1 MDLLQSLPLQILAF
15 ILVLSTVVTIHE
27 FGHFLAARMCGVKVD
42 RFSIGFGAPIIAH
55 TDKHGVQWRIGWL
68 PLGGYVRFAG
78 DESAASVPD
87 HEDLAY
93 LKQEV
98 TREEGEAALERYF
111 HFKPVWQRAFVV
123 AAGPL
128 ANFILS
134 SVLFAAILMWAGQLV
149 APVRVSSVMADTP
162 AAAAG
167 FRPGD
172 VVLSANGE
180 RLENFEELQRMV
192 MLRANLPMTF
202 VVERG
207 GRELVINATPAK
219 SRVQDRLGVYN
230 EVGTLGLESRL
241 RRGEVRV
248 ERPGPIEALGGGI
261 AQTGEVI
268 GLTVTYIG
276 RMVRGEV
283 ATDQIGGILRIGH
296 TVGGVTKQA
305 ADDGRTAPEKV
316 ESVAFA
322 LVQLT
327 AFISVSIGFMNLLP
341 IPVLDGGHL
350 LFYAYEAIARRPL
363 AARIQ
368 AVGYRLGLAM
378 LAGLMLFATWND
390 VQNLRVLQFLGG
402 LVT

>member
-1 MDLLQSLPLQILAF
+1 MDLLQSLPLQIFAF
-15 ILVLSTVVTIHE
+15 VIVLSTVVTIHE
-27 FGHFLAARMCGVKVD
+27 LGHFLAAKACRVKVD
-42 RFSIGFGAPIIAH
+42 RFSIGFGAPILAR
-55 TDKHGVQWRIGWL
+55 TDRHGVEWRIGWL

-93 LKQEV
+93 LRQEV
-98 TREEGEAALERYF
+98 TKAEGEQALNRYF

-128 ANFILS
+128 ANFVLS
-134 SVLFAAILMWAGQLV
+134 SLLFAIILMWAGQVV
-149 APVRVSSVMADTP
+149 APIRIDGVVPGSP

-167 FRPGD
+167 FQAGD
-172 VVLSANGE
+172 VVVSANDE
-180 RLENFEELQRMV
+180 RLRNFNDLERTI
-192 MLRANLPMTF
+192 MLRAELPTTF
-202 VVERG
+202 VVERD
-207 GRELVINATPAK
+207 GRELVINATPEK
-219 SRVQDRLGVYN
+219 KRIQDRLGVYN
-230 EVGTLGLESRL
+230 EVGSLGVMSTL
-241 RRGEVRV
+241 RREEVRI
-248 ERPGPIEALGGGI
+248 ERPGPVEALGGGV

-268 GLTVTYIG
+268 GVTVTYLG
-276 RMVRGEV
+276 RMLRGEV
-283 ATDQIGGILRIGH
+283 STDQLGGILRIGH

-305 ADDGRTAPEKV
+305 ADQGRTAPEKTEQV
-316 ESVAFA
+316 LFA
-322 LVQLT
+322 LLQLT

-350 LFYAYEAIARRPL
+350 LFYAYEAVARRPL

-378 LAGLMLFATWND
+378 LAGFMLFATWND
-390 VQNLRVLQFLGG
+390 VQNLRVFQFLGG